1 MTTMTIMTTMTT
13 IILIMALLCALM
25 RGAITEQWRRLP
37 AGGLSVGGKICAIDW
52 LPCHPRVPREVEPSQ
67 IDRLPGKLKI

>member
-1 MTTMTIMTTMTT
+1 MTTMTTMTT

-25 RGAITEQWRRLP
+25 RGAITEQRRLLP
-37 AGGLSVGGKICAIDW
+37 AGGLSVGGKICAIG
-52 LPCHPRVPREVEPSQ
+52 CRVIPEFPVEPSQ